1 MVSVQTI
8 KTCVVIKKKMGD
20 MPHALPRTCFPSTT
34 PNCSQGFL
42 RKQHILCWR
51 TFSEVTWLNSIW
63 SYCNLQVWTLLGK
76 VTRTCCYFLFFLCAC
91 VCVFELC
98 HKIQQWWWWGN
109 QVAACLQNR
118 SETSIIETFTMQAC
132 RETVD
137 SVCLCAHVSERQAQ
151 MFLCTPFASTH
162 TGGARCLITE
172 ICPVEKHIHDA
183 PKSSI
188 THADSWTRIVASYVK
203 TWN

>member
-1 MVSVQTI
+1 MTCPTLCQEPAFPPLHQT
-8 KTCVVIKKKMGD
+8 
-20 MPHALPRTCFPSTT
+20 ALRDFCESNTSCA
-34 PNCSQGFL
+34 GGRFL
-42 RKQHILCWR
+42 RSHDWIQFDHIA
-51 TFSEVTWLNSIW
+51 
-63 SYCNLQVWTLLGK
+63 
-76 VTRTCCYFLFFLCAC
+76 TCKFELYWEKSQEPAVIFFFFCVR
-91 VCVFELC
+91 VCVLELC

-118 SETSIIETFTMQAC
+118 SETSIIETFTTQAC

>member
-1 MVSVQTI
+1 MCSNQKENGWHAPRSAKNLLSLHYTKLLSGISAKATHPVLEDVFWGHMIEFNLIILQPASLNFTG
-8 KTCVVIKKKMGD
+8 KSHKNLLLFSFFFCV
-20 MPHALPRTCFPSTT
+20 R
-34 PNCSQGFL
+34 
-42 RKQHILCWR
+42 
-51 TFSEVTWLNSIW
+51 
-63 SYCNLQVWTLLGK
+63 
-76 VTRTCCYFLFFLCAC
+76 